1 MNFMEKGPAEKQV
14 LFLVDLGGPNKNLM
28 CFVGG
33 FAVMLK
39 IGNRKWIIYIVQEYN
54 LDKEPATLVQQFA
67 VTCCTTNSI

>member
-39 IGNRKWIIYIVQEYN
+39 IGNRK
-54 LDKEPATLVQQFA
+54 
-67 VTCCTTNSI
+67 